1 MFAQKSSCSIYVI
14 GNRPRAVKSCES
26 IDSKFR
32 SLTRKLFSNFS
43 ISSLNQN
50 RTTFSLF
57 MPCFSV
63 HDFYRSDAISA
74 DKCLSSRNLL
84 AAFSKVEKA
93 PQIDRCFSISKQS
106 AIANKISDRRHAA
119 LELSVRLQ
127 QQFYQAPYRRNILLL
142 NNFEI
147 CRILCRFFS
156 REKKENSESHDLA
169 QRRKNLLK
177 N

>member
-84 AAFSKVEKA
+84 AAFSKVEKPLKSIVVSQFRNRA
-93 PQIDRCFSISKQS
+93 QLQTKSPTDGTPRWNFQFACNNSFIRHHTGEIYCF
-106 AIANKISDRRHAA
+106 
-119 LELSVRLQ
+119 
-127 QQFYQAPYRRNILLL
+127 
-142 NNFEI
+142 
-147 CRILCRFFS
+147 
-156 REKKENSESHDLA
+156 
-169 QRRKNLLK
+169 
-177 N
+177 